1 MGRHCKGDCNSANG
15 DWTWASNDIINSD
28 GHIFFSHATFFI
40 LSGFTSRAVT
50 SWTEIKRR
58 VPRLLQIWCLAAIMI
73 FLYELECVILQQT
86 SFIQALHLSLLG
98 IFWGSNIGS
107 LVSPGV
113 MWFLFVFAWAKFLFE
128 VCQLIFKKN
137 QFILGPLVLLS
148 AYVAYLVSQHMW
160 LPQAFDIVPIA
171 ILFMWFGYLLKRILH
186 CLNNFSLG
194 IIFIIAVLF
203 WIFCIKHGLYL
214 EMATRR
220 YPLFFVSILEAV
232 AGTIV
237 CSIFSMVLSKIV
249 FSNAFSFLGKHTLN
263 IMCIHNL
270 DLYKNWWAP
279 MLSTSTPWLAAGIR
293 LLEDLSIL
301 LLLFIGTKLFRRIK
315 YKNQIL

>member
-1 MGRHCKGDCNSANG
+1 MVSSTAKPKQKRLEWVDIAKGIA
-15 DWTWASNDIINSD
+15 ILLMVI
-28 GHIFFSHATFFI
+28 GHELPMTSLIRMVIFSFHMPLFFI
-40 LSGFTSRAVT
+40 LSGFTSRTVT

-171 ILFMWFGYLLKRILH
+171 ILFMWFGYLLKTRNVN
-186 CLNNFSLG
+186 LN
-194 IIFIIAVLF
+194 
-203 WIFCIKHGLYL
+203 
-214 EMATRR
+214 
-220 YPLFFVSILEAV
+220 
-232 AGTIV
+232 
-237 CSIFSMVLSKIV
+237 
-249 FSNAFSFLGKHTLN
+249 
-263 IMCIHNL
+263 
-270 DLYKNWWAP
+270 
-279 MLSTSTPWLAAGIR
+279 
-293 LLEDLSIL
+293 
-301 LLLFIGTKLFRRIK
+301 
-315 YKNQIL
+315 